1 METATIYTK
10 LHLTV
15 QNVHTVELP
24 PQIAS
29 RPEPFTA
36 SLCGEFSEHTQSVAP
51 SHADDDL
58 EKVETS
64 SLFVVAN

>member
-1 METATIYTK
+1 MEK
-10 LHLTV
+10 V
-15 QNVHTVELP
+15 
-24 PQIAS
+24 
-29 RPEPFTA
+29 
-36 SLCGEFSEHTQSVAP
+36 EHTQSVAP